1 MRITGREPT
10 FLPLAVSAAGTAAQ
24 GSAAPTRR
32 NHAQALHRHA
42 ETADRAAGECW
53 TALLA
58 GCDAPARRVLTFR
71 LRELTEAASSYVG
84 VRCWFSATSP
94 HRVRVAGAET
104 RVAEAIRDGDGEE
117 FVEALAGYDQ
127 AVATAVVSVRARP
140 EHRASHQ
147 PSRINTG

>member
-1 MRITGREPT
+1 MTGREPT
-10 FLPLAVSAAGTAAQ
+10 FLPLAVSAARTAAN
-24 GSAAPTRR
+24 GSTAPTQR
-32 NHAQALHRHA
+32 NDAQALRRHA

-71 LRELTEAASSYVG
+71 LRDLTEAASIYVG
-84 VRCWFSATSP
+84 AQCWFGATSP

-104 RVAEAIRDGDGEE
+104 QVAEAIRDGDGEE
-117 FVEALAGYDQ
+117 FVEALADYDQ
-127 AVATAVVSVRARP
+127 AVATALVSVRARP
-140 EHRASHQ
+140 EDRAPEK